1 MVGRQPRAADLDR
14 PAMQPLGFLALA
26 LAAQRL
32 GEIVQALCRRRMGR
46 AKRRVADRERVGVV
60 GQRLAR
66 AALGVQDEAEIVRG
80 GSTARVTLGQL
91 LGQCQRCPEVAL
103 RGGEVAGVGAGD
115 PLLADALPLGGDVLA
130 ERRACEQ
137 GQRQQDDVSQWLRR
151 GLPYCSTILRCSSAG
166 SRQAPVESWPTM
178 LR

>member
-46 AKRRVADRERVGVV
+46 AERRVSDRERVGVV
-60 GQRLAR
+60 GQRLAC

-80 GSTARVTLGQL
+80 GGTARIALGQL
-91 LGQCQRCPEVAL
+91 LGQ
-103 RGGEVAGVGAGD
+103 
-115 PLLADALPLGGDVLA
+115 
-130 ERRACEQ
+130 
-137 GQRQQDDVSQWLRR
+137 RQQNDMSQWLRR
-151 GLPYCSTILRCSSAG
+151 GLPYCSTILRCSTAG